1 VLENVFQAGLP
12 ANINGHRVFLSTVLS
27 AANTVKEC
35 AFSTEH
41 GKTVFTAMMCS
52 LGSALS
58 VLLAAKATTRS
69 SVMWRSVCL
78 PVAER
83 LVETAVGLSQIE
95 PMCSFFVMEL
105 EAPSDTAINNT
116 TTTTTT
122 TTSSNNNKTQT
133 TAGVII
139 AVLRSS

>member
-1 VLENVFQAGLP
+1 LTDRDLFSRLSVVLENVSQAGLP
-12 ANINGHRVFLSTVLS
+12 VNINGHRVFLSTVLS
-27 AANTVKEC
+27 AANIVKEC

-41 GKTVFTAMMCS
+41 GKTVFAAMVGHVVCS

-83 LVETAVGLSQIE
+83 LVETAVGLSQRAHALI
-95 PMCSFFVMEL
+95 L
-105 EAPSDTAINNT
+105 RRG
-116 TTTTTT
+116 
-122 TTSSNNNKTQT
+122 
-133 TAGVII
+133 AGGTF
-139 AVLRSS
+139 